1 MSRYHF
7 QTECSEVTQRLNF
20 ISKKH
25 HIYQY
30 NNLIEQRVILKKITN
45 NFLYLFYRKFT
56 NKNFYIKKG
65 FNKVTLKYTNLFVI
79 LSAAF
84 VTLMLGFSALTVAG
98 FAQSEETNQTMQNAG
113 ESANQTG
120 GEIKKNAS
128 DVGSD
133 MAEGAKD
140 VGSKV
145 TEGAK
150 DTLGKIGEGLE
161 NLGK

>member
-1 MSRYHF
+1 MSN
-7 QTECSEVTQRLNF
+7 S
-20 ISKKH
+20 ISISNKH
-25 HIYQY
+25 QSQY
-30 NNLIEQRVILKKITN
+30 NNLIGQITIFIKNYKN
-45 NFLYLFYRKFT
+45 NLLYFFYRKFY

-65 FNKVTLKYTNLFVI
+65 FKNSTLKYTNLFVI
-79 LSAAF
+79 LPAAF
-84 VTLMLGFSALTVAG
+84 LTIMLGLSTFTVAG

-120 GEIKKNAS
+120 GEMKKNAS
-128 DVGSD
+128 DVGSE
-133 MAEGAKD
+133 MTEGAKD
-140 VGSKV
+140 MGSKV

>member
-1 MSRYHF
+1 VSRYHF
-7 QTECSEVTQRLNF
+7 RQKVAKSAIQFQFQKTSIC
-20 ISKKH
+20 
-25 HIYQY
+25 QY
-30 NNLIEQRVILKKITN
+30 NNLIGQIVILKKKLQK
-45 NFLYLFYRKFT
+45 NFLYFFYRRFN

-65 FNKVTLKYTNLFVI
+65 FNKVTLKYTYLFVI
-79 LSAAF
+79 LPAAF
-84 VTLMLGFSALTVAG
+84 LTLMLGFSALTVAG

>member
-1 MSRYHF
+1 MFGSNSAIEFYF
-7 QTECSEVTQRLNF
+7 QKTSYLP
-20 ISKKH
+20 
-25 HIYQY
+25 IYQFNRAKSY
-30 NNLIEQRVILKKITN
+30 TKKITN

-79 LSAAF
+79 LPAAF
-84 VTLMLGFSALTVAG
+84 LTIMLGFSALTVAG

-128 DVGSD
+128 DVGSE

>member
-1 MSRYHF
+1 VRQDTFSDRMFGSNSAI
-7 QTECSEVTQRLNF
+7 QF
-20 ISKKH
+20 ISK
-25 HIYQY
+25 
-30 NNLIEQRVILKKITN
+30 NLIFVNIIIGQSYTQKKITN
-45 NFLYLFYRKFT
+45 NFLYSFYRKFT
-56 NKNFYIKKG
+56 SKNFYIKKG

>member
-1 MSRYHF
+1 VRQDTFSDKMFRSNSAI
-7 QTECSEVTQRLNF
+7 QF
-20 ISKKH
+20 ISKKP
-25 HIYQY
+25 HICQY
-30 NNLIEQRVILKKITN
+30 NNLIGQSYNQKKITN
-45 NFLYLFYRKFT
+45 NFLYFFYRKFT

-79 LSAAF
+79 LPATF
-84 VTLMLGFSALTVAG
+84 LTIMLGFSALTVQG